1 MFVVLFWLFVFFK
14 NYILYLDMLSPSNS
28 KDLASIIMVH
38 LDHNIISIVISKY
51 GVNIPLD

>member
-1 MFVVLFWLFVFFK
+1 MDVGSFVLAICFFK
-14 NYILYLDMLSPSNS
+14 NYILYLDILPPSNS

-38 LDHNIISIVISKY
+38 LELNVISKY